1 MDGGSQSLCRFS
13 IDMYHMDGPVVGW
26 VDQNVRHVYTTQIY
40 PNLTARQSV
49 MLVPYVCSFACLLS
63 AR

>member
-1 MDGGSQSLCRFS
+1 
-13 IDMYHMDGPVVGW
+13 MYHMDGPVVGW